1 VATLANHMK
10 LIGYEAFDFFG
21 GGKKVSVEEI
31 VEIVDASNYY
41 DFLFRPK

>member
-21 GGKKVSVEEI
+21 ELRKVSVEEI
-31 VEIVDASNYY
+31 VEIVDANNYY